1 MKVNACLI
9 SLILIAIVA
18 VLLLLNQPK
27 WVNKSRY
34 SDKEGYGETYAENAM
49 GETYAETYAEQAMGM
64 ENYAENAMGMN
75 EMYAENAMGMESYA
89 ENAMGMESYQENC
102 GCGM

>member
-49 GETYAETYAEQAMGM
+49 GESYAETYAEQAMGM
-64 ENYAENAMGMN
+64 EN
-75 EMYAENAMGMESYA
+75 YAENAMGMESYA